1 MDDTKNKGNVLEE
14 LEYLLKYYAPFKKW
28 MDTHPENV
36 LYFSHVSQNEMI
48 SILSN
53 LLKLSLKNLI
63 GQGFDDAVN
72 MTGKAC
78 NDI

>member
-1 MDDTKNKGNVLEE
+1 MD
-14 LEYLLKYYAPFKKW
+14 
-28 MDTHPENV
+28 MHPENV

-63 GQGFDDAVN
+63 GKGFDDAVTATTFEGRVFDLFSLLCPYTQQGQN
-72 MTGKAC
+72 
-78 NDI
+78 N